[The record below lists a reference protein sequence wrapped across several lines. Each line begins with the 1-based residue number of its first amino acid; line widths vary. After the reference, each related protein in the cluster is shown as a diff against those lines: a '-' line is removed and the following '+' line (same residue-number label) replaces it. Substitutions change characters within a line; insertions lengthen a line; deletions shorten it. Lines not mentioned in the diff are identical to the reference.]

1 MLLARGHFLL
11 MSQSE
16 RRVVRL
22 TQSIE
27 EMMGVWLLGTG
38 LLFNL
43 GNDGTIREEGVTV
56 NEWKPVT
63 MVESLLPC
71 FAPLTAISCRWALT
85 YPSPET

>member
-1 MLLARGHFLL
+1 MKRP
-11 MSQSE
+11 
-16 RRVVRL
+16 R
-22 TQSIE
+22 
-27 EMMGVWLLGTG
+27 GVWLLATG

-63 MVESLLPC
+63 MVKSLLPC
-71 FAPLTAISCRWALT
+71 FAPLTAVSCRWALT